1 VADRVIHV
9 DLQAFLIPWLAAQL
23 DARTEP
29 VCAGVSVRDT
39 EPLPDRPVPRR
50 MVIIRD
56 DSGPTTSPVT
66 AERSIG
72 VSVLAG
78 TKESPEDAVD
88 LALIVN
94 ALISG
99 VARPE
104 AGNPVARVDDMTGPF
119 AVAEDLPLARRYSTA
134 TLVVVGSPF

>member
-1 VADRVIHV
+1 MADRVIHA
-9 DLQAFLIPWLAAQL
+9 DLQAFLIPWLAAEL
-23 DARTEP
+23 DARPEE
-29 VCAGVSVRDT
+29 VCRDVSVRDT
-39 EPLPDRPVPRR
+39 EPIAGRPMPKR

-56 DSGPTTSPVT
+56 DSGSTRSTVT

-72 VSVLAG
+72 ISVLAG

-94 ALISG
+94 ALISD

-119 AVAEDLPLARRYSTA
+119 YVAEDLPSARRYSTA

>member
-9 DLQAFLIPWLAAQL
+9 DLQAFLIPWLAAEL
-23 DARTEP
+23 EARPEA
-29 VCAGVSVRDT
+29 VSRDVSVRDT
-39 EPLPDRPVPRR
+39 EPLAGRPVPKR

-56 DSGPTTSPVT
+56 DSGPTRSAVT

-72 VSVLAG
+72 ISVLAG

-94 ALISG
+94 AIISD
-99 VARPE
+99 VARAE
-104 AGNPVARVDDMTGPF
+104 AGNPVASVDEQTGPF
-119 AVAEDLPLARRYSTA
+119 SVEEDLPLARRYSTA
-134 TLVVVGSPF
+134 TLTVVGLPF

>member
-23 DARTEP
+23 DARTEE
-29 VCAGVSVRDT
+29 VCRDVSVRDT
-39 EPLPDRPVPRR
+39 EPLAGRPVPDR

-56 DSGPTTSPVT
+56 DSGPTRTAVT

-72 VSVLAG
+72 ISVLAG

-99 VARPE
+99 IARPE
-104 AGNPVARVDDMTGPF
+104 AGNPVAAVESMTGPF
-119 AVAEDLPLARRYSTA
+119 PVEEDLELARRYSTA